1 MDSTELD
8 VPYRASVKP
17 IAKVGTF
24 EITPL
29 TDRKHTGMLVNQIG
43 PLQLQKFPAEDAL

>member
-43 PLQLQKFPAEDAL
+43 PPTTSKIPS